1 MTQQFIEVVLVEDNP
16 YDAMLALRALKS
28 NNLVNNIVHLEDGA
42 LALDYFFSTGAYEG
56 KELNSR
62 PKVVFLDLKMPK
74 VNGLEVL
81 ERLKS
86 DERTKSIPIVV
97 LTSSNEDPDIQRC
110 AALGANSYVV
120 KPVEFENFSKV
131 VKDLGFYWGVL
142 DRL

>member
-1 MTQQFIEVVLVEDNP
+1 MTPQLIEVVLIEDNP
-16 YDAMLALRALKS
+16 YDAMLALRALKG
-28 NNLVNNIVHLEDGA
+28 NNLANNIVHLEDGA
-42 LALDYFFSTGAYEG
+42 LALDYFFGTGAYEG
-56 KELNSR
+56 RDLSSR

-86 DERTKSIPIVV
+86 DESTRSIPVIV